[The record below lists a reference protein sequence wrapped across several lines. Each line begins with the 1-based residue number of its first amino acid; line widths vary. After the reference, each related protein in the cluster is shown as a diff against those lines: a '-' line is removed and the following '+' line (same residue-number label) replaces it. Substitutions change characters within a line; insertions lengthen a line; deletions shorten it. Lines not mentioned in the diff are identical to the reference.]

1 MDLRSY
7 LSEKKKIVDEALEE
21 YCPHPGGLAS
31 ELVKAMRYSLFA
43 GGKRLRPILCMA
55 GASTVG
61 GEESES
67 IVLPVACALEMIHTY
82 SLIHDDLPAM
92 DDDDWR
98 RGRPTSHKVFGEAVA
113 ILAGDALLTEAFR
126 LMAQQGSSG
135 RPPPHLLLRVIN
147 LIAICAG
154 HQGMVGGQTVDIQ
167 SEGGEADASLVEF
180 IHTHKTGALIFASV
194 SAGAILGGG
203 TEEEVNAIGS
213 YGKKVG
219 LAFQVADDILDV
231 TGDSKTMGKDAGSD
245 ERKGKITYPSVLG
258 LDKAED
264 VKRELVKEA
273 IKALDIFDQRADA
286 LRYIA
291 KYIAERNR

>member
-7 LSEKKKIVDEALEE
+7 LLEKKKIVDDALEE
-21 YCPHPGGLAS
+21 YCPRPEGPAS

-61 GEESES
+61 GEEAES

-98 RGRPTSHKVFGEAVA
+98 RGRPTSHKIFGEAVA
-113 ILAGDALLTEAFR
+113 VLAGDALLTEAFR
-126 LMAQQGSSG
+126 LMAHQGSCG
-135 RPPPHLLLRVIN
+135 RLDPHLLLRVIS
-147 LIAICAG
+147 LVAVCAG
-154 HQGMVGGQTVDIQ
+154 HQGMVGGQAVDIE

-180 IHTHKTGALIFASV
+180 IHTHKTGTLILASV
-194 SAGAILGGG
+194 STGAILGGG
-203 TEEEVNAIGS
+203 TKEEISAISS

-231 TGDSKTMGKDAGSD
+231 TGDRKTMGKDAGSD

-264 VKRELVKEA
+264 IKRGLVKEA
-273 IKALDIFDQRADA
+273 IEALDIFGQRADP

-291 KYIAERNR
+291 KYVAERNR